1 MRHTRGKLLKESVL
15 IREYPSQPIP
25 GVAALIIWEGYVL
38 LTVRGKEPRK
48 GLWGIPGG
56 VVEVGET
63 RVEAV
68 KREVLEET
76 GVVVEPVELI
86 TVFDSI
92 NRDETGLVRYHYV
105 LFEYLCEYVS
115 GEVIAGDDAPDARW
129 VALDDLDSVPIME
142 STRRFI
148 ERTISERNIQYPNG

>member
-1 MRHTRGKLLKESVL
+1 MS
-15 IREYPSQPIP
+15 REYPSHPIP
-25 GVAALIIWEGYVL
+25 GVAGLIISDGYVL
-38 LTVRGKEPRK
+38 LTVRSKEPRK

-63 RVEAV
+63 LVEAV

-76 GVVVEPVELI
+76 GLMVEPVELI
-86 TVFDSI
+86 TVFDSV
-92 NRDETGLVRYHYV
+92 NRDEAGVVRYHYV

-115 GEVIAGDDAPDARW
+115 GDLVAGDDAPDARW
-129 VALDDLDSVPIME
+129 VSLDALDSVPIME

-148 ERTISERNIQYPNG
+148 ERTVSERNI